1 MAATVLCPELV
12 AAAANMLA
20 AAWAAAEIGAPAQ
33 PVPDAATGKPPA
45 PEAREVSQD
54 ERRDQDSGRS
64 PRADRG
70 DLRAPVHDGPG
81 PRPHRVHRTSVRPGR
96 RGAAAERGELAT
108 PLPVGYCRD
117 EEGDVIVD
125 PDEEVPARS
134 RRCSLRSPRPGRP
147 T

>member
-12 AAAANMLA
+12 AAASNMLA

-96 RGAAAERGELAT
+96 RGVAAGMAGEWHRGD
-108 PLPVGYCRD
+108 RH
-117 EEGDVIVD
+117 
-125 PDEEVPARS
+125 
-134 RRCSLRSPRPGRP
+134 RPGGLRALDRGPVSYTHLTLP